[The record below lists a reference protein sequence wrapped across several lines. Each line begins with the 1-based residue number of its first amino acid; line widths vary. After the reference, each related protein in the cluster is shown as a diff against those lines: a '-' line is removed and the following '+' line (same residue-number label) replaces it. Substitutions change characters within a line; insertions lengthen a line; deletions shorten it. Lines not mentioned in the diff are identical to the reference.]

1 VSIYRVD
8 LQPIASNIPEA
19 IRLRRFLK
27 SALRSFG
34 LRCTAVEQI
43 GTAQGLEG
51 TGDTSGQSEP
61 PTRQI
66 ERKPPPPTK
75 GPNDKRT

>member
-34 LRCTAVEQI
+34 LRCTAVKQI
-43 GTAQGLEG
+43 GTAKAASDAA
-51 TGDTSGQSEP
+51 DTSGASEP
-61 PTRQI
+61 PTPQI
-66 ERKPPPPTK
+66 ERKPLNK
-75 GPNDKRT
+75 GIRDANQT